1 MRECMEKGLPLTLDE
16 MNLLPFETVRFLQGI
31 LDGKKEFIFKGQKI
45 QIKEGFTI
53 IGTMNL
59 VINGMAFGLP
69 EPLVDRC
76 SDIKKFTL
84 KAEDLMAAL

>member
-1 MRECMEKGLPLTLDE
+1 MINAKSVSLIKLKFAGA
-16 MNLLPFETVRFLQGI
+16 GI
-31 LDGKKEFIFKGQKI
+31 TKEINYVD
-45 QIKEGFTI
+45 GFTI

-59 VINGMAFGLP
+59 IVNGMAFGLP

-76 SDIKKFTL
+76 SDIQKFVL